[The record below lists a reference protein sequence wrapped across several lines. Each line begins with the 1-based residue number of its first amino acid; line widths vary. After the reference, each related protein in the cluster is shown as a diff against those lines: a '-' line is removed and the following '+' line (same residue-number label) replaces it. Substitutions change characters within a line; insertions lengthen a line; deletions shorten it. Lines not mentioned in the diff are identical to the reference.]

1 MLPSS
6 VSVTLTLALASSWRD
21 ELLLCWGGVRA
32 WVGVC
37 VVSLSLSEKEW
48 TNQQLQA
55 FGAALFGGQMERRLS
70 KLVPLLHE
78 RQLMPENYLQALL
91 LSAVRR
97 NVQRRISAG
106 ISRCGLRDV

>member
-1 MLPSS
+1 
-6 VSVTLTLALASSWRD
+6 
-21 ELLLCWGGVRA
+21 
-32 WVGVC
+32 
-37 VVSLSLSEKEW
+37 
-48 TNQQLQA
+48 
-55 FGAALFGGQMERRLS
+55 MERRLS